1 VADRFPVA
9 IGPEEGAALREWVV
23 REGATRT
30 LEAGLGWAVS
40 TIHICEGL
48 QAVGPDGRHVAA
60 DPYQHRALP
69 GHRTLYEGAGLR
81 ALEEAGLRD
90 LVEFHEEESQVLFPR
105 LLAEGR
111 RFDFAFID
119 ANHRFE
125 GVFLDLYYCGRLLE
139 EGRIVFLD
147 DLQLPGVQR
156 AVGFFRANLGWTL
169 EDEGAEGGEHEW
181 AVLRTGPAGAL
192 LRRFDAFAD
201 F

>member
-9 IGPEEGAALREWVV
+9 IGPEEGAALREWVI

-40 TIHICEGL
+40 ALYICEGL

-60 DPYQHRALP
+60 DPYQFQALP
-69 GHRTLYEGAGLR
+69 GHRTRYEGAGLR
-81 ALEEAGLRD
+81 ALEEAGVRD
-90 LVEFHEEESQVLFPR
+90 LVEFHEEESQVVFPR
-105 LLAEGR
+105 LLADGR

-125 GVFLDLYYCGRLLE
+125 GVFLDLYYCGRLLG
-139 EGRIVFLD
+139 EGGVVFVD
-147 DLQLPGVQR
+147 DLQLPGVR
-156 AVGFFRANLGWTL
+156 RCVDFFLANLGWSV
-169 EDEGAEGGEHEW
+169 EDEGAERGEHEW
-181 AVLRTGPAGAL
+181 AVLRTGSTDEL
-192 LRRFDAFAD
+192 LRPFTSFVD